1 METPN
6 PLIFFFYL
14 LEVTSGKEW
23 ISKKLVGKAFV
34 DEVLKTGRLFPLV
47 ASFQFSITAGCLLDS
62 CVYG

>member
-1 METPN
+1 MPN
-6 PLIFFFYL
+6 PLIVLYL

-23 ISKKLVGKAFV
+23 MSKKNFV